1 MVAGSCTP
9 FRYLF
14 DLMFTT
20 LNEKDKEQADA
31 RRNIDRIR
39 VTGEKYLDLL
49 LACSFLLEQI
59 ARKVIFAGSN
69 MASWYPKS
77 LRKSTDRM
85 IIKFDISY
93 WLIPCFCSMFQ

>member
-1 MVAGSCTP
+1 MYTALKET
-9 FRYLF
+9 
-14 DLMFTT
+14 
-20 LNEKDKEQADA
+20 DKEQGDEI
-31 RRNIDRIR
+31 RNIDRIR
-39 VTGEKYLDLL
+39 VIDEKYLDLL